1 VDGLWVSRGFLIGL
15 NVRIAFL
22 RVEATA
28 GISVHAMFGGDIS
41 YQMYLSRG
49 PFIFGLYFSHTL
61 FSGFT

>member
-1 VDGLWVSRGFLIGL
+1 LIGL

-28 GISVHAMFGGDIS
+28 GTSAHTIFGESIS

-49 PFIFGLYFSHTL
+49 PLFLACIFRICCFLGLRDFL
-61 FSGFT
+61 